1 MSATASLTIREK
13 QTIALKK
20 MINLNAPVAKSTV
33 MEPVWKVLIYDRG
46 GQDIISPLL
55 KVGELRDFGITL
67 HLLLHSDR
75 DPIPDVPAVYFVTP
89 TEDNVK
95 RIGNDVANG
104 LYESYYLNFVSPV
117 SRKCLEDLAMSC
129 LAANCQSSVTK
140 VFDQYLNF
148 ISLEDDMFVLKPVE
162 KSATVSYYSLNRTDI
177 RDTEMEEL
185 LDSVVDSLFSFF
197 VTMGTVPVIRC
208 PKGNAAEMVATKLD
222 KKLRDNLRDSRN
234 SLFTADAGG
243 GGGGGV
249 GAAAAAQMSF
259 QRPLL
264 AILDRCVDLATP
276 LHHTWTYQALVHDVF
291 NLKSNRVEIQE
302 SAPSSDEGAVG
313 GHRPPKAKSYDLNP
327 SDKFWQSHKGS
338 PFPALAEAVQ
348 DELES
353 YRASEDEVKKLKTAM
368 GVDSIDEA
376 ENVDVGGFDDH
387 TAKITSAVSS
397 LPELLEKKRVI
408 DMHMNIAT
416 AVLDQIKKRKLD
428 MFFECEEQ
436 VMGKQALEKSV
447 LETLRD
453 HEAGSPEDRMR
464 FFLIYYMC
472 EEIPEADLGAH
483 LDALTEAGCDLA
495 PFEYVKAWKKFAKGS
510 VVSSSGGQY
519 GQYATKSVGMFS
531 KLMSQGSSF
540 VMEGVKNLAVKKH
553 NLPVTRIV
561 DALMELKS
569 SPEVDD
575 YRYFDPKLV
584 RATDNA
590 SIPRSRSPFQ
600 ESVVF
605 VIGGGNYIEYQNLR
619 DYSKSKGG
627 SKRITYGCS
636 DLMNAASFV
645 SQLTQLGKDMKS

>member
-1 MSATASLTIREK
+1 MAATAVTIREK
-13 QTIALKK
+13 QTTALRR
-20 MINLNAPVAKSTV
+20 MINLNAPLAKATV
-33 MEPVWKVLIYDRG
+33 MEPVWKVLVYDRA

-55 KVGELRDFGITL
+55 KVGELRDHGITL
-67 HLLLHSDR
+67 HMLLHSDR
-75 DPIPDVPAVYFVTP
+75 DSIPDVPAIYFVMPTP
-89 TEDNVK
+89 DNIK
-95 RIGNDVANG
+95 RISQDVANG

-117 SRKCLEDLAMSC
+117 SRKCLEDLAMAC
-129 LAANCQSSVTK
+129 LAANSHSLVTK

-148 ISLEDDMFVLKPVE
+148 ISLEDDMFVLKPE
-162 KSATVSYYSLNRTDI
+162 KQTVSYYSLNRTDVK
-177 RDTEMEEL
+177 DVEMEEL

-197 VTMGTVPVIRC
+197 VTMGAVPVIRC
-208 PKGNAAEMVATKLD
+208 PKGNAAEMVAQKLD

-234 SLFTADAGG
+234 SLFSADGG
-243 GGGGGV
+243 GTLGGV
-249 GAAAAAQMSF
+249 GSQMSF

-264 AILDRCVDLATP
+264 AILDRCLDLATP

-302 SAPSSDEGAVG
+302 TAPAQEGATAS
-313 GHRPPKAKSYDLNP
+313 HRPKKTTRTYDLNP
-327 SDKFWQSHKGS
+327 SDRFWQSHKGS

-348 DELES
+348 LELES
-353 YRASEDEVKKLKTAM
+353 YRASEEEVKKLKTAM
-368 GVDSIDEA
+368 GGEGDE
-376 ENVDVGGFDDH
+376 DVISLDDN

-408 DMHMNIAT
+408 DMHMNVAT
-416 AVLDQIKKRKLD
+416 HVLDEIKHRKLD
-428 MFFECEEQ
+428 MFFEAEEQ
-436 VMGKQALEKSV
+436 IMGKQALEKSV
-447 LETLRD
+447 LEILEDET
-453 HEAGSPEDRMR
+453 AGTAEDKMR
-464 FFLIYYMC
+464 FFLIHFLC
-472 EEIPEADLGAH
+472 EEIPESDLAAY
-483 LDALTEAGCDLA
+483 LNALQTAGCDLA
-495 PFEYVKAWKKFAKGS
+495 PFDYVKTWKKFSKPT
-510 VVSSSGGQY
+510 SSSSNQY
-519 GQYATKSVGMFS
+519 GQYATKNVGMFS

-605 VIGGGNYIEYQNLR
+605 VIGGGNYIEYQNLQ
-619 DYSKSKGG
+619 DYAKAKGG

-636 DLMNAASFV
+636 DLLNASAFV
-645 SQLTQLGKDMKS
+645 NQLAQLGNDMKT

>member
-1 MSATASLTIREK
+1 
-13 QTIALKK
+13 
-20 MINLNAPVAKSTV
+20 
-33 MEPVWKVLIYDRG
+33 
-46 GQDIISPLL
+46 
-55 KVGELRDFGITL
+55 
-67 HLLLHSDR
+67 
-75 DPIPDVPAVYFVTP
+75 
-89 TEDNVK
+89 
-95 RIGNDVANG
+95 
-104 LYESYYLNFVSPV
+104 
-117 SRKCLEDLAMSC
+117 MSC

-148 ISLEDDMFVLKPVE
+148 ISLEDDMFVLKPIE

-234 SLFTADAGG
+234 SLFTAEGG
-243 GGGGGV
+243 GGGG
-249 GAAAAAQMSF
+249 AATAQMSF

-302 SAPSSDEGAVG
+302 TSPSSEDGAVG

-348 DELES
+348 EELES

-368 GVDSIDEA
+368 GVDSLDDADESA
-376 ENVDVGGFDDH
+376 GAVGGFDDH

-416 AVLDQIKKRKLD
+416 SVLDQIKKRKLD
-428 MFFECEEQ
+428 MFFESEEQ
-436 VMGKQALEKSV
+436 IMGKQAMEKSV

-453 HEAGSPEDRMR
+453 HEAGTPEDRMR
-464 FFLIYYMC
+464 FFLIYFLC
-472 EEIPEADLGAH
+472 EEILEGDLDAH
-483 LDALTEAGCDLA
+483 LEALRDAGCDLA

-510 VVSSSGGQY
+510 LSATSSGGQY

-600 ESVVF
+600 VRRPRRLIS
-605 VIGGGNYIEYQNLR
+605 G
-619 DYSKSKGG
+619 
-627 SKRITYGCS
+627 
-636 DLMNAASFV
+636 
-645 SQLTQLGKDMKS
+645 